1 MSQKCISLLPH
12 CAFLDWKITRIDW
25 WLWPKKVIG
34 REGFKAKP
42 KWRECQSLI
51 DRGKHLDYW
60 CGGGWMWGGVCVCVG
75 DQWIS
80 NWVTE
85 TCLGVSLFDRW
96 ASYQQTVIR
105 KWTSNKIC
113 PQEMIEVL
121 LQVNW
126 IILRSCFFPPLLP
139 PPCLSSVSVKMF
151 PKITGTSLSLVSS
164 NGLKTRPTTTSVKI
178 RYCASIIIINCLN
191 FIKKG

>member
-126 IILRSCFFPPLLP
+126 IILRSCFFSPLLP
-139 PPCLSSVSVKMF
+139 PP
-151 PKITGTSLSLVSS
+151 SLSVFSFSQDVPKDYRHVSLT
-164 NGLKTRPTTTSVKI
+164 GVKQRFEDEAYHHI
-178 RYCASIIIINCLN
+178 SKDKVLR
-191 FIKKG
+191 